1 MEEFLIFVL
10 IGFIAQVIDGALG
23 MAYGITTTTFLL
35 NLGLPPVNA
44 SAVTHASET
53 ITTFF
58 SALSHHRLGN
68 VDPKFFFGLLLP
80 GILGALVGVFVLTHV
95 DGNLLRPYIAVYLLV
110 MGFVVFCK
118 AFTAFPPPS
127 VVRHLTPLG
136 FFGALLDAIGGGG
149 WGAIVTSTLLARG
162 HDARTTI
169 GSVNATEAFIT
180 MTIFIGFFLSNVIIG
195 WQIVLALALG
205 GLVAAPL
212 GAWLCKHIPARVLL
226 FLVGLLIIAL
236 SSRTLWTSVFQPR

>member
-1 MEEFLIFVL
+1 MEDYLIFVA
-10 IGFIAQVIDGALG
+10 IGFIAQLIDGALG

-35 NLGLPPVNA
+35 SIGLPPVNA
-44 SAVTHASET
+44 SAVTHASEC
-53 ITTFF
+53 ITTAF
-58 SALSHHRLGN
+58 SAISHHRLGN
-68 VDPKFFFGLLLP
+68 VNSKFFFGLLLP
-80 GILGALVGVFVLTHV
+80 GIIGALVGVFVLTHV
-95 DGNLLRPYIAVYLLV
+95 DGNLLRPYIALYLFV
-110 MGFVVFCK
+110 MGCVVFSK
-118 AFTAFPPPS
+118 AFATFPPQA

-195 WQIVLALALG
+195 WRIVLALALG
-205 GLVAAPL
+205 GAIAAPL
-212 GAWLCKHIPARVLL
+212 GAWLCKHIPTKVLL
-226 FLVGLLIIAL
+226 FLVGVLIIGL
-236 SSRTLWTSVFQPR
+236 SSRTLWLSVFKVQ